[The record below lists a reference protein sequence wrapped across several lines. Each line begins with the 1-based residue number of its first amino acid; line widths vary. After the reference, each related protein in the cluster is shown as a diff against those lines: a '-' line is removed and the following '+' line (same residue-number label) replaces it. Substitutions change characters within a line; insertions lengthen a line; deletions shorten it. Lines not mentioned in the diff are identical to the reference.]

1 MAYTDEQLFEL
12 RKKLA
17 GRDNLYKTIRTLSL
31 KKKEI
36 EERLKPLEET
46 KNKEHSDVEKLERGG
61 IKSFFYS
68 LIGQRVERLNKE
80 KDEAYEADKRYEA
93 VCREYSALC
102 DTLDFYLKEINSLN
116 ECEKMLDSLVKE
128 KKLDMKKAGH
138 PFVQEIELEEKQLV
152 KLSEQTENTRLCVFA
167 TRELKDSMAMLYEI
181 VENLYYSTRDSGREW
196 RTVDFLTGGS
206 VRDGR
211 AVSTMF
217 SEQLKR
223 LEGQVSS
230 LTYSDVTIKA
240 QLKELRVF
248 ADRMSLLFSSSSA
261 FASVEN
267 IYEKAKEN
275 RERVSSVEFAL
286 IELCNEKREEC
297 FSLKNKITDMV
308 IDTKLQC
315 E

>member
-93 VCREYSALC
+93 VYKEYSALC

-116 ECEKMLDSLVKE
+116 ECENMLDSLVKE

-138 PFVQEIELEEKQLV
+138 PFVQEIEPEEKQLV
-152 KLSEQTENTRLCVFA
+152 KLSEQTENTRLCAFA
-167 TRELKDSMAMLYEI
+167 ARELKDSMAMLYEI

-211 AVSTMF
+211 TVSTMF

-261 FASVEN
+261 FAPVEN